1 VGQFSFGTNKPG
13 GLTVK
18 DIALNFKHLENC
30 RYGVTSFRNVAQAT
44 TSFIPPASSPWE
56 LTVNLTYEQLNLKLR
71 QYFGMEDG
79 RAGQDSAAQ
88 QYRNHISTLNSFL
101 ASVGKTLGARV
112 GVELGSGFDA
122 ALRAYLDRLD
132 VTPRTQRDRRSHMR
146 LARRLSQD
154 AMQSLRPNAPPTSL
168 SVELRAAISKTGLA
182 PKTLSREIGVSP
194 SALQRWLSGAVPNR
208 RGIPTLRRL
217 EARLELPR
225 DSLVA
230 LLHDER
236 PADAVAVQPVEYR
249 ERVRELRRTAL
260 TLATAELAASYIS
273 EWWSLYDYKTSA
285 MPTLERHARGVWRSV
300 TISVVGKVH
309 KFGGRGGMACP
320 TAEISFEQL
329 RSFFG
334 VLTKLPYSD
343 GGLSPE
349 HERPQTLAWCAHPLA
364 LSAYLDYLTRRSG
377 GLRHRTHKNFCSFV
391 SSLLRP
397 GTGFLWQQPEYRHRL
412 PQGLQPAGAEGWQ
425 RMCERSQRL
434 LNDYKRTA
442 TDVSRD
448 PRAPIANL
456 LEVEQPLAPILDAIQ
471 RLEQAAAKAPPGGV
485 TEAQLRRDALLLSM
499 LLSNPQR
506 VRVFM
511 AMTWKPDGTGMLRGS
526 CATGWRIHLQA
537 NHLKNGA
544 GKAGKDYAVRVAK
557 WVQPRLEAY
566 IEEYRGT
573 LLRGN
578 ESPYL
583 FVSSDGPHMW
593 TSMQKHLAE
602 LTASY
607 IPGSP
612 GFGPHAFRHLVATDW
627 LQQHP
632 NDFLT
637 VAELLNDKLE
647 TVLASYAHLKRDL
660 SFSRYEAHLERLM
673 DTP

>member
-1 VGQFSFGTNKPG
+1 M
-13 GLTVK
+13 K
-18 DIALNFKHLENC
+18 DITLNFKHLEDC
-30 RYGVTSFRNVAQAT
+30 RYGITSFRNVAQAT

-56 LTVNLTYEQLNLKLR
+56 LTVNLTYEQLNFKL
-71 QYFGMEDG
+71 QHHFGIDDG

-88 QYRNHISTLNSFL
+88 QYRNHLSTLHSFL

-112 GVELGSGFDA
+112 GAELGSGFDA
-122 ALRAYLDRLD
+122 ALRAYLERLD
-132 VTPRTQRDRRSHMR
+132 VAPRTRRDRRSHLR
-146 LARRLSQD
+146 LVRRLHED
-154 AMQSLRPNAPPTSL
+154 AMRSLKPNAPPTSL

-182 PKTLSREIGVSP
+182 PKTLSMEIGVSP

-217 EARLELPR
+217 EARLGLPR
-225 DSLVA
+225 DRLVA

-236 PADAVAVQPVEYR
+236 PADEVAVQSVEYR
-249 ERVRELRRTAL
+249 ERARELRRTAL
-260 TLATAELAASYIS
+260 TLATSELAASYIS
-273 EWWSLYDYKTSA
+273 EWWSLYEYKTTA
-285 MPTLERHARGVWRSV
+285 MPSLERHARGVWRRIPH
-300 TISVVGKVH
+300 TVVGKVH

-320 TAEISFEQL
+320 TAEISFERL
-329 RSFFG
+329 RSFFA
-334 VLTKLPYSD
+334 VLSKLPYSD

-349 HERPQTLAWCAHPLA
+349 HERSQTLAWCAHPLA
-364 LSAYLDYLTRRSG
+364 LSTYLDYLTQRSG
-377 GLRHRTHKNFCSFV
+377 GLRHHAHSTFCALV

-412 PQGLQPAGAEGWQ
+412 PLGLQPADAEGWQ

-456 LEVEQPLAPILDAIQ
+456 LELEQPLAPILDAIQ

-511 AMTWKPDGTGMLRGS
+511 AMTWKPDGTGVLRGS
-526 CATGWRIHLQA
+526 GATGWRIHLQP

-557 WVQPRLEAY
+557 WVQPRLDAY

-573 LLRGN
+573 LLRGS

-637 VAELLNDKLE
+637 VAELLNDRLE

-660 SFSRYEAHLERLM
+660 SFSRYEEHIDALL
-673 DTP
+673 TSP

>member
-1 VGQFSFGTNKPG
+1 
-13 GLTVK
+13 VK
-18 DIALNFKHLENC
+18 DITLNFKHLEDC
-30 RYGVTSFRNVAQAT
+30 RYGITSFRNVAQAT

-56 LTVNLTYEQLNLKLR
+56 LTVNLTYEQLNFKL
-71 QYFGMEDG
+71 QHHFGIDDG

-88 QYRNHISTLNSFL
+88 QYRNHLSTLHSFL

-112 GVELGSGFDA
+112 GAELGSGFDA
-122 ALRAYLDRLD
+122 ALRAYLERLD
-132 VTPRTQRDRRSHMR
+132 VAPRTRRDRRSHLR
-146 LARRLSQD
+146 LVRRLHED
-154 AMQSLRPNAPPTSL
+154 AMRSLKPNAPPTSL

-182 PKTLSREIGVSP
+182 PKTLSMEIGVSP

-217 EARLELPR
+217 EARLGLPR
-225 DSLVA
+225 DRLVA

-236 PADAVAVQPVEYR
+236 PADEVAVQSVEYR
-249 ERVRELRRTAL
+249 ERARELRRTAL
-260 TLATAELAASYIS
+260 TLATSELAASYIS
-273 EWWSLYDYKTSA
+273 EWWSLYEYKTTA
-285 MPTLERHARGVWRSV
+285 MPSLERHARGVWRRIPH
-300 TISVVGKVH
+300 TVVGKVH

-320 TAEISFEQL
+320 TAEISFERL
-329 RSFFG
+329 RSFFA
-334 VLTKLPYSD
+334 VLSKLPYSD

-349 HERPQTLAWCAHPLA
+349 HERSQTLAWCAHPLA
-364 LSAYLDYLTRRSG
+364 LSTYLDYLTQRSG
-377 GLRHRTHKNFCSFV
+377 GLRHHAHSTFCALV

-412 PQGLQPAGAEGWQ
+412 PLGLQPADAEGWQ

-456 LEVEQPLAPILDAIQ
+456 LELEQPLAPILDAIQ

-511 AMTWKPDGTGMLRGS
+511 AMTWKPDGTGVLRGS
-526 CATGWRIHLQA
+526 GATGWRIHLQP

-557 WVQPRLEAY
+557 WVQPRLDAY

-573 LLRGN
+573 LLRGS

-637 VAELLNDKLE
+637 VAELLNDRLE

-660 SFSRYEAHLERLM
+660 SFSRYEEHIDALL
-673 DTP
+673 TSP